1 MLTTPRPIDTGR
13 NEDDRRNLAEYA
25 REFDQAKAGA
35 ALPTLEDLL
44 VFMDSDP
51 QTWTEAL
58 HRVLYLARGRHDL
71 IKDSQLTEETAP
83 EWVHMSLDQ
92 AFGDFFTRPV
102 FVACTLWDAT
112 GRNPGTHPLAPLLT
126 AWFDRPQPVQPDRR
140 TTGII
145 PGSAKV
151 RGIVPTSGQ
160 QALALGELN
169 ALPRLGLTQYPDT
182 QTRLPGIAPTDDA
195 MIVPPPLQL
204 YDLTTLPA
212 NSGGRGAPLTMRAQ
226 LEFFMAVPL
235 AQRGKVVRLKVH
247 GRELISWLW
256 PNGNFRP
263 NKHLGP
269 LGEALTNLSRIFLP
283 WTGGAWFPTR
293 VVNIPT
299 HADDWLLVDV
309 ELPPGSGQGPL
320 VHRPTLRGY
329 GLHSAPAYRAY
340 LAATYQWDEYLTNA
354 GHIVQ
359 ATRPVVKRDDDSN
372 ILDRNGQ
379 RILGKNGQPVRRWNH
394 PKAVRLGERE
404 DNPAAAR
411 FAPLLT
417 RDDII
422 SMANP
427 GGTDRSRQAFR
438 DARKAL
444 EMMAAD
450 GVITLETGLKNAGG
464 QECMRVLPPPGWG
477 PRWRAV

>member
-71 IKDSQLTEETAP
+71 IKDPQLTEETAP

-102 FVACTLWDAT
+102 FVARALWDAT

-182 QTRLPGIAPTDDA
+182 QTRLPGMAPTDDA

-212 NSGGRGAPLTMRAQ
+212 NSGGRGAPLTTCG
-226 LEFFMAVPL
+226 P
-235 AQRGKVVRLKVH
+235 
-247 GRELISWLW
+247 SWSSSWQSLW
-256 PNGNFRP
+256 PNGA
-263 NKHLGP
+263 KWS
-269 LGEALTNLSRIFLP
+269 ASRC
-283 WTGGAWFPTR
+283 TA
-293 VVNIPT
+293 
-299 HADDWLLVDV
+299 
-309 ELPPGSGQGPL
+309 GS
-320 VHRPTLRGY
+320 
-329 GLHSAPAYRAY
+329 
-340 LAATYQWDEYLTNA
+340 
-354 GHIVQ
+354 
-359 ATRPVVKRDDDSN
+359 
-372 ILDRNGQ
+372 
-379 RILGKNGQPVRRWNH
+379 
-394 PKAVRLGERE
+394 
-404 DNPAAAR
+404 
-411 FAPLLT
+411 
-417 RDDII
+417 
-422 SMANP
+422 
-427 GGTDRSRQAFR
+427 
-438 DARKAL
+438 
-444 EMMAAD
+444 
-450 GVITLETGLKNAGG
+450 
-464 QECMRVLPPPGWG
+464 
-477 PRWRAV
+477 